1 MHKETKEYIHLLIG
15 FEVLAEELT
24 RGLYMKRPKK
34 TRMTLQRLLQDSY
47 RILGRNINDRTG
59 FATEVQQRETRG

>member
-24 RGLYMKRPKK
+24 RGLYTKRPKK
-34 TRMTLQRLLQDSY
+34 TQMTLKRLLQDSY
-47 RILGRNINDRTG
+47 RILPINKP
-59 FATEVQQRETRG
+59 EEELK

>member
-1 MHKETKEYIHLLIG
+1 MHKIHKETKEYMHLLIG

-47 RILGRNINDRTG
+47 RILQINKQ
-59 FATEVQQRETRG
+59 EEELK